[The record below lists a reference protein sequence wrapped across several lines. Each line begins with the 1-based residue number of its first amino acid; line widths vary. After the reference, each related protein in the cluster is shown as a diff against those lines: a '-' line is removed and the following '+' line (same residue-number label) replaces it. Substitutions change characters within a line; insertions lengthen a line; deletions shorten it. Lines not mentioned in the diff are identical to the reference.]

1 MIHTVTRKTA
11 DEQHSGQTE
20 GSARCAVRGAPYE
33 DVIVKKPWG
42 YEYLVFENEHVAI
55 WMLQIVRKRRTSMHC
70 HPRKRTGLI
79 LLSGDARF
87 HHLEGSIPLSRMGVV
102 NIDAGA
108 FHSTE
113 AASVLPIDPV
123 SENGIWVMEI
133 ESPPLKEDLCRM
145 SDAYGR
151 AGATYEG
158 ADHMVPHPTEILRLQ
173 EPEEGETLSRRT
185 FQNLVFTVRRG
196 AIREDRNCPSPESL
210 VVVIGCDVARASCP
224 CSSGDAAMECEGK
237 MPSPRTAQGRD
248 ALATNANPLMEV
260 GRVSLFAEFQ
270 ESTKGECFEGVTV
283 LTIEQEKKV
292 VKISDYIASTIA
304 DLGVRHVFGVCGGG
318 AMHLVDSFGGS
329 DRMEYIAT
337 HHEQAAAMAAE
348 GYARISGVPGATL
361 VTSGP
366 GGTNAITGVYGA
378 WVDSIPAIYVSGQV
392 TRDTLIG
399 QTGLR
404 QFGIQ
409 EGNIIDIV
417 RPITK
422 YAVTITDPD
431 TIRYHVEK
439 ACHLATTGRPGPVW
453 IDVPLDVQNKL
464 VNPEEIR
471 GYTPEG
477 PSEPCTEYVLSGLVA
492 QCAEMLSQAKRPV
505 LIYGYGVRLARAE
518 DSLRDLV
525 QRLGIPCVSSWT
537 TSDIIPT
544 ADENYVGRS
553 GIMGDRAGNFAVQ
566 NADLVLIVGSR
577 MSIPQVGYNYKLFAR
592 AAKKVMVDIDEI
604 ELKKPSLRPD
614 LPICA
619 DAGRFLETLL
629 AKVEGDG
636 LVLAVDGWRTRC
648 RRWKEK
654 YPVCL
659 PEYWDNRDK
668 VNSFHFVDRL
678 SEKLGSDAVVVTDM
692 GTSFTCTMQTFR
704 TKAGQRLFTSSGFSS
719 MGFGLPGAIGACYAQ
734 GRRKT
739 ILVTGDGGLQ
749 MNIQELQ
756 TVAHN
761 KLPLIIFV
769 LNNEGY
775 LTIKLM
781 QQNHFGRYIG
791 SDPSSGL
798 TCPNIVKL
806 AEAYGI
812 ESERIADQKALDER
826 LDAVL
831 AHPGPYVCE
840 ILMPPEQALI
850 PRVSSLKL
858 PDGRI
863 VSKPMEDLYPF
874 LDREEF
880 RENMIVDPVEIL
892 NH

>member
-1 MIHTVTRKTA
+1 MIHTVARKAA
-11 DEQHSGQTE
+11 DEQRNGPADVSVG
-20 GSARCAVRGAPYE
+20 CAMHTKSTADGGNGVHGTPYE

-55 WMLQIVRKRRTSMHC
+55 WMLQIVRKRKTSMHC

-79 LLSGDARF
+79 LLSGDAKF
-87 HHLEGSIPLSRMGVV
+87 HHLEGSIALSRMGAV
-102 NIDAGA
+102 NIEAGA

-113 AASVLPIDPV
+113 AASDLPMDPV

-158 ADHMVPHPTEILRLQ
+158 ADHMVPHPTEILRLE
-173 EPEEGETLSRRT
+173 EPEEGERRLRRT
-185 FQNLVFTVRRG
+185 FQNLVFTIRKG
-196 AIREDRNCPSPESL
+196 AIRGDRNCPSPESL
-210 VVVIGCDVARASCP
+210 VAVIGRDSSRAC
-224 CSSGDAAMECEGK
+224 
-237 MPSPRTAQGRD
+237 
-248 ALATNANPLMEV
+248 LNPFMEV
-260 GRVSLFAEFQ
+260 GRVASFAEFQ
-270 ESTKGECFEGVTV
+270 EKTKDEDFEGVTV

-318 AMHLVDSFGGS
+318 AMHLVDSFGGN
-329 DRMEYIAT
+329 DRLEYVAT

-378 WVDSIPAIYVSGQV
+378 WVDSIPAIFVSGQV

-399 QTGLR
+399 DTGLR

-409 EGNIIDIV
+409 EANIIDVV

-422 YAVTITDPD
+422 YAVTITNPD

-453 IDVPLDVQNKL
+453 LDVPLDIQNKL
-464 VNPEEIR
+464 VNPEELR
-471 GYTPEG
+471 GYTPEE
-477 PSEPCTEYVLSGLVA
+477 PSQPCTEYVLNGLVG

-505 LIYGYGVRLARAE
+505 LIFGYGVRLAGAE
-518 DSLRDLV
+518 DSLRELV
-525 QRLGIPCVSSWT
+525 QRLQIPCVSSWT
-537 TSDIIPT
+537 ASDIIPT

-592 AAKKVMVDIDEI
+592 GARKIMIDIDEI

-614 LPICA
+614 LPIFA
-619 DAGRFLETLL
+619 DAGQFLETLL
-629 AKVEGDG
+629 ARVEGDE
-636 LVLAVDGWRTRC
+636 LVLAVDEWRTRC
-648 RRWKEK
+648 RQWKAR

-659 PEYWDNRDK
+659 PEYRDNRDK
-668 VNSFHFVDRL
+668 VNSFHFVDQL
-678 SEKLGSDAVVVTDM
+678 SERLGSGAVVVTDM

-719 MGFGLPGAIGACYAQ
+719 MGFGLPGAIGACFAQ

-739 ILVTGDGGLQ
+739 ILLTGDGGLQ

-756 TVAHN
+756 TVVHN

-798 TCPNIVKL
+798 TCPDIVKL
-806 AEAYGI
+806 AAAYGI
-812 ESERIADQKALDER
+812 EAERIADQDVLERR

-831 AHPGPYVCE
+831 AHEGPYICE
-840 ILMPPEQALI
+840 IMMPPEQPLI

-880 RENMIVDPVEIL
+880 RENMIVEPVEIL
-892 NH
+892 NK

>member
-1 MIHTVTRKTA
+1 MHTKSTA
-11 DEQHSGQTE
+11 DGGNGVHGT
-20 GSARCAVRGAPYE
+20 PYE

-55 WMLQIVRKRRTSMHC
+55 WMLQIVRKRKTSMHC

-79 LLSGDARF
+79 LLSGDAKF
-87 HHLEGSIPLSRMGVV
+87 HHLEGSIALSRMGVV
-102 NIDAGA
+102 NIEAGA

-113 AASVLPIDPV
+113 AASDLPIDPV

-158 ADHMVPHPTEILRLQ
+158 ADHMVPHPTEILRLE
-173 EPEEGETLSRRT
+173 EPEEGERRLRRT
-185 FQNLVFTVRRG
+185 FQNLVFTIRKG
-196 AIREDRNCPSPESL
+196 AIRGDRNCPSPESL
-210 VVVIGCDVARASCP
+210 VAVIGRD
-224 CSSGDAAMECEGK
+224 SSMECV
-237 MPSPRTAQGRD
+237 
-248 ALATNANPLMEV
+248 NPFMEV
-260 GRVSLFAEFQ
+260 GRVASFAEFQ
-270 ESTKGECFEGVTV
+270 EKTKDEDFEGVTV

-292 VKISDYIASTIA
+292 VKISDYIASTVA

-329 DRMEYIAT
+329 DRLEYVAT

-378 WVDSIPAIYVSGQV
+378 WVDSIPAIFISGQV

-399 QTGLR
+399 DTGLR

-409 EGNIIDIV
+409 EGNIIDVV

-464 VNPEEIR
+464 VNPEELC
-471 GYTPEG
+471 GYTPEE
-477 PSEPCTEYVLSGLVA
+477 PSQPCTEYVLNGLVG
-492 QCAEMLSQAKRPV
+492 QCVEMLSQAKRPV
-505 LIYGYGVRLARAE
+505 LIFGYGVRLAGAE
-518 DSLRDLV
+518 DSLRELV
-525 QRLGIPCVSSWT
+525 QRLQIPCVSSWT
-537 TSDIIPT
+537 ASDIIPT

-592 AAKKVMVDIDEI
+592 AAKKIMVDIDEV

-614 LPICA
+614 LPICV
-619 DAGRFLETLL
+619 DAGQFLETLL
-629 AKVEGDG
+629 ARVEGDG

-648 RRWKEK
+648 RQWKAK

-659 PEYWDNRDK
+659 PEYRDNRDK
-668 VNSFHFVDRL
+668 VNSFHFVDQL
-678 SEKLGSDAVVVTDM
+678 SERLGSDAVVVTDM

-719 MGFGLPGAIGACYAQ
+719 MGFGLPGAIGACFAQ

-739 ILVTGDGGLQ
+739 ILLTGDGGLQ

-756 TVAHN
+756 TVVHN

-798 TCPNIVKL
+798 TCPDIVKL
-806 AEAYGI
+806 AAAYGI
-812 ESERIADQKALDER
+812 EAERIADQDVLERR

-831 AHPGPYVCE
+831 AHEGPYICE
-840 ILMPPEQALI
+840 IMMPPEQPLI

-880 RENMIVDPVEIL
+880 RENMIVEPVEIL
-892 NH
+892 NK

>member
-1 MIHTVTRKTA
+1 M
-11 DEQHSGQTE
+11 
-20 GSARCAVRGAPYE
+20 
-33 DVIVKKPWG
+33 IVKKPWG

-55 WMLQIVRKRRTSMHC
+55 WMLQIVRKRKTSMHC

-79 LLSGDARF
+79 LLSGDARL
-87 HHLEGSIPLSRMGVV
+87 HHLEGSIPLGRMGVV
-102 NIDAGA
+102 NIEAGA

-113 AASVLPIDPV
+113 AASTLPIDPV

-158 ADHMVPHPTEILRLQ
+158 ADHLVPHPTEILRLQ
-173 EPEEGETLSRRT
+173 EPEEGERLLRRT

-196 AIREDRNCPSPESL
+196 AVGRDRHCPSPESL
-210 VVVIGCDVARASCP
+210 VAVIGRD
-224 CSSGDAAMECEGK
+224 SS
-237 MPSPRTAQGRD
+237 RQYVH
-248 ALATNANPLMEV
+248 PLMEV
-260 GRVSLFAEFQ
+260 GRVSSFSEFQ
-270 ESTKGECFEGVTV
+270 ENTKTECFEGVTV

-348 GYARISGVPGATL
+348 GYARVSGVPGATL

-366 GGTNAITGVYGA
+366 GGTNAVTGVYGA
-378 WVDSIPAIYVSGQV
+378 WVDSIPAFFVSGQV

-409 EGNIIDIV
+409 EGNIIDII

-453 IDVPLDVQNKL
+453 IDVPLDIQNKL
-464 VNPEEIR
+464 INPEELR
-471 GYTPEG
+471 GYTSDER
-477 PSEPCTEYVLSGLVA
+477 SEPCTEYVLRGLVA
-492 QCAEMLSQAKRPV
+492 QCAEMLAKAKRPV
-505 LIYGYGVRLARAE
+505 LIYGYGVRLAGAE

-525 QRLGIPCVSSWT
+525 QRTQIPCVSSWT
-537 TSDIIPT
+537 TSDVIPT

-566 NADLVLIVGSR
+566 NADLVLIIGSR

-592 AAKKVMVDIDEI
+592 GAKKIMVDIDEI

-619 DAGRFLETLL
+619 DAGRFLQALL
-629 AKVEGDG
+629 AKVEADG
-636 LVLAVDGWRTRC
+636 GTLAIDPWRTRC
-648 RRWKEK
+648 RNWKQK

-659 PEYWDNRDK
+659 PEYRDNRDK

-719 MGFGLPGAIGACYAQ
+719 MGFGLPGAIGACFAQ
-734 GRRKT
+734 GRGKT
-739 ILVTGDGGLQ
+739 ILITGDGGLQ

-756 TVAHN
+756 TVAHHR
-761 KLPLIIFV
+761 LPLIVFV

-781 QQNHFGRYIG
+781 QQNHFGRYVG
-791 SDPSSGL
+791 SDPASGL
-798 TCPNIVKL
+798 TCPDIVKL

-812 ESERIADQKALDER
+812 ESERIADQKTLDER
-826 LDAVL
+826 LDTVL
-831 AHPGPYVCE
+831 SHRGPYICE

-892 NH
+892 SH

>member
-1 MIHTVTRKTA
+1 MIHTVTRKIV
-11 DEQHSGQTE
+11 DEQHSGQADV
-20 GSARCAVRGAPYE
+20 SARCAVQGAPYE

-55 WMLQIVRKRRTSMHC
+55 WMLQIVRKRKTSMHC

-87 HHLEGSIPLSRMGVV
+87 HHLEGSISLGRMGVV

-173 EPEEGETLSRRT
+173 EPEEGETLLRRT

-196 AIREDRNCPSPESL
+196 AIRKDRNCPAPESL
-210 VVVIGCDVARASCP
+210 VAVIG
-224 CSSGDAAMECEGK
+224 
-237 MPSPRTAQGRD
+237 RD
-248 ALATNANPLMEV
+248 THKAYANPFMEV
-260 GRVSLFAEFQ
+260 GRVASFAEFQ
-270 ESTKGECFEGVTV
+270 ENTRGEDFEGVAV

-304 DLGVRHVFGVCGGG
+304 NLGVRHVFGVCGGG
-318 AMHLVDSFGGS
+318 AMHLVDSFGGG
-329 DRMEYIAT
+329 DRLEYIAT

-366 GGTNAITGVYGA
+366 GGTNAVTGVYGA

-399 QTGLR
+399 GTGLR

-409 EGNIIDIV
+409 EGNIIDVV

-422 YAVTITDPD
+422 YAVTITDPE

-464 VNPEEIR
+464 VNPEELR
-471 GYTPEG
+471 GYTPEE
-477 PSEPCTEYVLSGLVA
+477 PSQPCTEYVLNGLVA
-492 QCAEMLSQAKRPV
+492 QCVEMLSQAKRPV
-505 LIYGYGVRLARAE
+505 LIFGYGVRLSGAE

-525 QRLGIPCVSSWT
+525 QRLQIPCVSSWT

-544 ADENYVGRS
+544 ADENYIGRS

-592 AAKKVMVDIDEI
+592 AAKKIMVDIDEI

-619 DAGRFLETLL
+619 DAGQFLETLL

-648 RRWKEK
+648 RQWKEK

-659 PEYWDNRDK
+659 PEYRDNRDK

-719 MGFGLPGAIGACYAQ
+719 MGFGLPGAIGACFAQ

-739 ILVTGDGGLQ
+739 ILITGDGGLQ

-756 TVAHN
+756 TVVHN
-761 KLPLIIFV
+761 KLPLVIFV
-769 LNNEGY
+769 LNNQGY

-798 TCPNIVKL
+798 TCPDIVKL
-806 AEAYGI
+806 AGAYGI
-812 ESERIADQKALDER
+812 EAERIGDQETLDRR

>member
-1 MIHTVTRKTA
+1 MHGT
-11 DEQHSGQTE
+11 
-20 GSARCAVRGAPYE
+20 PYE

-55 WMLQIVRKRRTSMHC
+55 WLLQIVRKRKTSMHC

-87 HHLEGSIPLSRMGVV
+87 HHLEGSIPLGRMGVV
-102 NIDAGA
+102 NIEAGA

-113 AASVLPIDPV
+113 AANDLPIDPV

-151 AGATYEG
+151 AGAMYEG
-158 ADHMVPHPTEILRLQ
+158 ADHMVPHPTEILRLH
-173 EPEEGETLSRRT
+173 EPEEGETHLRRT
-185 FQNLVFTVRRG
+185 FQNLAFTVRKGLVRK
-196 AIREDRNCPSPESL
+196 DRNCPSPESL
-210 VVVIGCDVARASCP
+210 VAVI
-224 CSSGDAAMECEGK
+224 
-237 MPSPRTAQGRD
+237 GRD
-248 ALATNANPLMEV
+248 ASKTYVNPFMEV
-260 GRVSLFAEFQ
+260 GRVASFAEFQ
-270 ESTKGECFEGVTV
+270 ENTKGEDFEGVTV

-329 DRMEYIAT
+329 DRLEYIAT

-378 WVDSIPAIYVSGQV
+378 WVDSIPTIFVSGQV

-399 QTGLR
+399 GTGLR

-409 EGNIIDIV
+409 EGNIIDVV

-453 IDVPLDVQNKL
+453 IDIPLDVQNKL
-464 VNPEEIR
+464 VNPEELR
-471 GYTPEG
+471 GYTPES
-477 PSEPCTEYVLSGLVA
+477 PSQPCTEYVLNGLVG
-492 QCAEMLSQAKRPV
+492 QCVEMLSQAKRPV
-505 LIYGYGVRLARAE
+505 LIFGYGVRLAGAE

-525 QRLGIPCVSSWT
+525 QRLRIPCVSSWT

-592 AAKKVMVDIDEI
+592 AAKKIMVDIDEI

-619 DAGRFLETLL
+619 DAGQFLTSLL
-629 AKVEGDG
+629 AKVAAVGT
-636 LVLAVDGWRTRC
+636 VLAIDEWRTRC
-648 RRWKEK
+648 RNWKEK

-659 PEYWDNRDK
+659 PEYRDNRDK

-719 MGFGLPGAIGACYAQ
+719 MGFGLPGAIGACFAQ

-739 ILVTGDGGLQ
+739 ILITGDGGLQ

-756 TVAHN
+756 TVVHN
-761 KLPLIIFV
+761 KLPLIVFV
-769 LNNEGY
+769 LNNQGY

-791 SDPSSGL
+791 SDPSSG
-798 TCPNIVKL
+798 
-806 AEAYGI
+806 
-812 ESERIADQKALDER
+812 
-826 LDAVL
+826 
-831 AHPGPYVCE
+831 
-840 ILMPPEQALI
+840 
-850 PRVSSLKL
+850 
-858 PDGRI
+858 
-863 VSKPMEDLYPF
+863 
-874 LDREEF
+874 
-880 RENMIVDPVEIL
+880 
-892 NH
+892 

>member
-1 MIHTVTRKTA
+1 MIHTVTRKLA
-11 DEQHSGQTE
+11 DERHSGQ
-20 GSARCAVRGAPYE
+20 AVAPVRCAVYTNPGSERENGVHGTPYE

-55 WMLQIVRKRRTSMHC
+55 WMLQIVRKRKTSMHC
-70 HPRKRTGLI
+70 HPHKRTGLI

-87 HHLEGSIPLSRMGVV
+87 HHLEGSIPLGRMGVV
-102 NIDAGA
+102 NVEAGA

-113 AASVLPIDPV
+113 AASDLPIDPV

-158 ADHMVPHPTEILRLQ
+158 SDHMVPHPTEILKLE
-173 EPEEGETLSRRT
+173 EPEEGETHLRRA
-185 FQNLVFTVRRG
+185 FQSLVFTVRKG
-196 AIREDRNCPSPESL
+196 TIRADHNCPSPESL
-210 VVVIGCDVARASCP
+210 VAVIGH
-224 CSSGDAAMECEGK
+224 DAHK
-237 MPSPRTAQGRD
+237 VY
-248 ALATNANPLMEV
+248 ANPFMEV
-260 GRVSLFAEFQ
+260 GRVAAFAEFQ
-270 ESTKGECFEGVTV
+270 ENTKGEDFEGVAV

-329 DRMEYIAT
+329 DRLEYIAT

-378 WVDSIPAIYVSGQV
+378 WVDSIPAIFVSGQV

-409 EGNIIDIV
+409 EGNIIDVV

-422 YAVTITDPD
+422 YAATITDPD

-464 VNPEEIR
+464 VNPEELR
-471 GYTPEG
+471 GYAPES
-477 PSEPCTEYVLSGLVA
+477 PSQPCTEYVLNGLVG
-492 QCAEMLSQAKRPV
+492 QCVEMLSQAKRPV
-505 LIYGYGVRLARAE
+505 LIFGYGVRLAGAE

-525 QRLGIPCVSSWT
+525 QRLQIPCVSSWT

-592 AAKKVMVDIDEI
+592 AARKIMVDIDEI

-619 DAGRFLETLL
+619 DAGQFLKSLL
-629 AKVEGDG
+629 TRIEASGAM
-636 LVLAVDGWRTRC
+636 LAIDEWRTRC
-648 RRWKEK
+648 RNWKEK

-659 PEYWDNRDK
+659 PEYRDNCDK

-719 MGFGLPGAIGACYAQ
+719 MGFGLPGAIGACFAQ

-739 ILVTGDGGLQ
+739 ILITGDGGLQ

-756 TVAHN
+756 TVVHN

-769 LNNEGY
+769 LNNQGY

-798 TCPNIVKL
+798 TCPDIVKL
-806 AEAYGI
+806 AGAYGI
-812 ESERIADQKALDER
+812 EAERIGDQKVLDQR

-840 ILMPPEQALI
+840 IMMPPEQALI

-874 LDREEF
+874 LGREEF

>member
-1 MIHTVTRKTA
+1 MIHTVTRKIA
-11 DEQHSGQTE
+11 DERHGGQADAST
-20 GSARCAVRGAPYE
+20 GCAVRGAPYE

-87 HHLEGSIPLSRMGVV
+87 HHLEGSIPLGRMGVV
-102 NIDAGA
+102 NIEAGA

-113 AASVLPIDPV
+113 AASTLPIDPV

-173 EPEEGETLSRRT
+173 EPEEGETLLRRT
-185 FQNLVFTVRRG
+185 FQNLVFTVRKG
-196 AIREDRNCPSPESL
+196 AIRRDRNCPSPESL
-210 VVVIGCDVARASCP
+210 VAVIGRD
-224 CSSGDAAMECEGK
+224 SS
-237 MPSPRTAQGRD
+237 RQY
-248 ALATNANPLMEV
+248 ANPLMEV
-260 GRVSLFAEFQ
+260 GRVSSFAEFQ
-270 ESTKGECFEGVTV
+270 ESTKGDCFEGVTV
-283 LTIEQEKKV
+283 LTIEQENKV

-378 WVDSIPAIYVSGQV
+378 WVDSIPAIFVSGQV

-439 ACHLATTGRPGPVW
+439 ACHLATTGRPGPAW

-464 VNPEEIR
+464 VNPEALR
-471 GYTPEG
+471 GYTPDE
-477 PSEPCTEYVLSGLVA
+477 PSTPCTEYVLSGLVA
-492 QCAEMLSQAKRPV
+492 QCAQMLAQAKRPV

-525 QRLGIPCVSSWT
+525 HRVQIPCVSSWT

-592 AAKKVMVDIDEI
+592 GARKIMVDIDEI
-604 ELKKPSLRPD
+604 ELRKPSLRPD

-619 DAGRFLETLL
+619 DAGRFLQSLL
-629 AKVEGDG
+629 AKIEADG
-636 LVLAVDGWRTRC
+636 VSLAIDPWRTRC
-648 RRWKEK
+648 RTWKEK

-659 PEYWDNRDK
+659 PEYRDNQDK

-678 SEKLGSDAVVVTDM
+678 SERLGSDAVVVTDM

-719 MGFGLPGAIGACYAQ
+719 MGFGLPGAIGACFAQ

-739 ILVTGDGGLQ
+739 ILITGDGGLQ
-749 MNIQELQ
+749 MNIQEFQ
-756 TVAHN
+756 TVAHHR
-761 KLPLIIFV
+761 LPLIIFV

-781 QQNHFGRYIG
+781 QQNHFGRYVG

-798 TCPNIVKL
+798 TCPDIVKL
-806 AEAYGI
+806 AQAYGI
-812 ESERIADQKALDER
+812 ESERIGDQKTLDER

-840 ILMPPEQALI
+840 ILMPPEQPLI

>member
-1 MIHTVTRKTA
+1 MIHTVTKKIA
-11 DEQHSGQTE
+11 DEQHGGHADASTRCGVQ
-20 GSARCAVRGAPYE
+20 SALYE

-79 LLSGDARF
+79 LLSGDAKL
-87 HHLEGSIPLSRMGVV
+87 HHLEGSISLSRMGVV
-102 NIDAGA
+102 NIEAGA

-113 AASVLPIDPV
+113 AASDLPIEPV

-158 ADHMVPHPTEILRLQ
+158 FDHMVPHPTEILSLR
-173 EPEEGETLSRRT
+173 EPEEGETHLRRT

-196 AIREDRNCPSPESL
+196 AIRRDRNCPSPESL
-210 VVVIGCDVARASCP
+210 VVVIGRDVSREYTNP
-224 CSSGDAAMECEGK
+224 FLEIGQVSSF
-237 MPSPRTAQGRD
+237 AQ
-248 ALATNANPLMEV
+248 
-260 GRVSLFAEFQ
+260 FQ
-270 ESTKGECFEGVTV
+270 ENTKGECFEGVTV

-292 VKISDYIASTIA
+292 MKISDYIASTIA
-304 DLGVRHVFGVCGGG
+304 DLGIRHVFGVCGGG
-318 AMHLVDSFGGS
+318 AMHLVDSFGSS

-378 WVDSIPAIYVSGQV
+378 WVDSIPAIFVSGQV
-392 TRDTLIG
+392 TCDTLIG
-399 QTGLR
+399 DTGLR

-417 RPITK
+417 RSITK
-422 YAVTITDPD
+422 YAVTITDPT

-453 IDVPLDVQNKL
+453 IDVPLDIQNKL
-464 VNPEEIR
+464 INPEELR
-471 GYTPEG
+471 GFTPEG
-477 PSEPCTEYVLSGLVA
+477 FSSCRTDSVLNSLVA
-492 QCAEMLSQAKRPV
+492 QCTDMLVQAQRPV

-518 DSLRDLV
+518 DSLRNLI
-525 QRLGIPCVSSWT
+525 QRLQIPCVSSWT
-537 TSDIIPT
+537 ASDIIPT
-544 ADENYVGRS
+544 DNENYVGRS

-566 NADLVLIVGSR
+566 NADLLLIVGSR

-592 AAKKVMVDIDEI
+592 GARKIMVDIDEI

-619 DAGRFLETLL
+619 DAGRFLQALL
-629 AKVEGDG
+629 AKVEAMGILLTIDP
-636 LVLAVDGWRTRC
+636 WRMRC
-648 RRWKEK
+648 RNWKGK

-659 PEYWDNRDK
+659 PEYRDNRNK
-668 VNSFHFVDRL
+668 VNSFYFVDRL

-692 GTSFTCTMQTFR
+692 GASFTCTMQTFR

-719 MGFGLPGAIGACYAQ
+719 MGFGLPGAIGACFAQ

-739 ILVTGDGGLQ
+739 ILITGDGGLQ

-756 TVAHN
+756 TVVHHR
-761 KLPLIIFV
+761 LPLIIFV

-798 TCPNIVKL
+798 TCPDIVKL

-812 ESERIADQKALDER
+812 EAERIGDQTMLDQR
-826 LDAVL
+826 FSAVL

-840 ILMPPEQALI
+840 IMMPPEQPLI

-874 LDREEF
+874 LNREEF

>member
-1 MIHTVTRKTA
+1 MIHAVTRKSI
-11 DEQHSGQTE
+11 DEQHIGRTHASVGYGVHAWGSRSMIKSGVHST
-20 GSARCAVRGAPYE
+20 PYE

-79 LLSGDARF
+79 LLSGDAKF
-87 HHLEGSIPLSRMGVV
+87 HHLEGNIPLGRMSVV
-102 NIDAGA
+102 NIDPGT

-113 AASVLPIDPV
+113 AASMLPIDPV

-158 ADHMVPHPTEILRLQ
+158 ADHMVPQPKEILRLQ
-173 EPEEGETLSRRT
+173 EPEDGESKWHGT
-185 FQNLVFTVRRG
+185 FQNLIFTVRKGAVRG
-196 AIREDRNCPSPESL
+196 DRGLAGPESL
-210 VVVIGCDVARASCP
+210 VAVIAREP
-224 CSSGDAAMECEGK
+224 GK
-237 MPSPRTAQGRD
+237 EY
-248 ALATNANPLMEV
+248 ANPFMEV
-260 GRVSLFAEFQ
+260 GKVFSLQEFR
-270 ESTKGECFEGVTV
+270 EHTKDEDFEGVTV

-329 DRMEYIAT
+329 DRLEYIAT

-378 WVDSIPAIYVSGQV
+378 WVDSIPAIFVSGQV

-409 EGNIIDIV
+409 EGNIIDVV

-422 YAVTITDPD
+422 YAVAITDPQ

-464 VNPEEIR
+464 INPEELP
-471 GYTPEG
+471 GYTPEE
-477 PSEPCTEYVLSGLVA
+477 PSQPCTPHTLNGLVSE
-492 QCAEMLSQAKRPV
+492 CREMLTGATRPV
-505 LIYGYGVRLARAE
+505 LIFGYGVRLSGAE

-525 QRLGIPCVSSWT
+525 QRLRIPCVSSWT
-537 TSDIIPT
+537 ASDIIPT
-544 ADENYVGRS
+544 ADENHVGRS

-592 AAKKVMVDIDEI
+592 AAKKIMVDIDEI

-619 DAGRFLETLL
+619 DAGEFLHSLL
-629 AKVEGDG
+629 ARVEADG
-636 LVLAVDGWRTRC
+636 ITLAIDDWRTRC
-648 RRWKEK
+648 KGWKEK

-659 PEYWDNRDK
+659 PEYRDNRDK
-668 VNSFHFVDRL
+668 VNSFYFVDRL
-678 SEKLGSDAVVVTDM
+678 SEKTRRGRRRGHGHGHQLHLHHANVPHQGRPAAVH
-692 GTSFTCTMQTFR
+692 F
-704 TKAGQRLFTSSGFSS
+704 QRLFFDGVRAARRDRGLLRPGPAQDHPHHGRRRPPDEHPGASDRRPQQAPADHLRAQQRRLSHDQADAAEPLRAVHRLGPVERAD
-719 MGFGLPGAIGACYAQ
+719 LPGHRETGGGVRHGGRAHRGPGDAGPAIGRGPRPSGPVRLRDHDAAGAGVDSEGLVAQ
-734 GRRKT
+734 AARRP
-739 ILVTGDGGLQ
+739 DRFQAHGGPVSL
-749 MNIQELQ
+749 
-756 TVAHN
+756 
-761 KLPLIIFV
+761 
-769 LNNEGY
+769 
-775 LTIKLM
+775 
-781 QQNHFGRYIG
+781 
-791 SDPSSGL
+791 
-798 TCPNIVKL
+798 
-806 AEAYGI
+806 
-812 ESERIADQKALDER
+812 
-826 LDAVL
+826 
-831 AHPGPYVCE
+831 PGPRG
-840 ILMPPEQALI
+840 I
-850 PRVSSLKL
+850 PR
-858 PDGRI
+858 RI
-863 VSKPMEDLYPF
+863 
-874 LDREEF
+874 
-880 RENMIVDPVEIL
+880 
-892 NH
+892 

>member
-1 MIHTVTRKTA
+1 MIHTVTRKIA
-11 DEQHSGQTE
+11 DERHSGQSD
-20 GSARCAVRGAPYE
+20 GVARCAVQSAPYE

-79 LLSGDARF
+79 LLSGDAKF
-87 HHLEGSIPLSRMGVV
+87 HHLEGSISLSRMGVV
-102 NIDAGA
+102 NIEAGA

-113 AASVLPIDPV
+113 AASDLPIDPV

-173 EPEEGETLSRRT
+173 EPEEGDRRLRRT
-185 FQNLVFTVRRG
+185 FQNLVFTVRKGALRG
-196 AIREDRNCPSPESL
+196 DRNCPSAESL
-210 VVVIGCDVARASCP
+210 VAVIGRD
-224 CSSGDAAMECEGK
+224 SSREY
-237 MPSPRTAQGRD
+237 
-248 ALATNANPLMEV
+248 ANPFLEV
-260 GRVSLFAEFQ
+260 GRVASFAEFQ
-270 ESTKGECFEGVTV
+270 ENTKDEDFEGVTV
-283 LTIEQEKKV
+283 LTIEQEAKV

-329 DRMEYIAT
+329 DRLEYIAT

-348 GYARISGVPGATL
+348 GYARISGAPGATL

-378 WVDSIPAIYVSGQV
+378 WVDSIPAIFISGQV

-399 QTGLR
+399 DTGLR

-409 EGNIIDIV
+409 EGNIIDII

-422 YAVTITDPD
+422 YAMTITDPD

-439 ACHLATTGRPGPVW
+439 ACHLAMTGRPGPVW
-453 IDVPLDVQNKL
+453 LDVPLDIQNKL
-464 VNPEEIR
+464 VNPEELR
-471 GYTPEG
+471 GYTPEE
-477 PSEPCTEYVLSGLVA
+477 PSQPCTEYVLNGLVG
-492 QCAEMLSQAKRPV
+492 QCVEMLSQAKRPV
-505 LIYGYGVRLARAE
+505 LIFGYGIRLAGAE
-518 DSLRDLV
+518 DSLRELV
-525 QRLGIPCVSSWT
+525 QRLQIPCVSSWT

-592 AAKKVMVDIDEI
+592 AARKIMVDIDEI

-619 DAGRFLETLL
+619 DAGQFLETLL
-629 AKVEGDG
+629 ARVEGDG

-648 RRWKEK
+648 RQWKAK

-659 PEYWDNRDK
+659 PEYRDNRDK
-668 VNSFHFVDRL
+668 VNSFHFVDQL

-719 MGFGLPGAIGACYAQ
+719 MGFGLPGAIGACFAQ

-739 ILVTGDGGLQ
+739 ILITGDGGLQ

-756 TVAHN
+756 TVVHN
-761 KLPLIIFV
+761 KLPLIVFV
-769 LNNEGY
+769 LNNQGY

-798 TCPNIVKL
+798 TCPDIVKL
-806 AEAYGI
+806 AAAYGI
-812 ESERIADQKALDER
+812 EAERIGDQKVLDQR

-831 AHPGPYVCE
+831 AHPGPYICE
-840 ILMPPEQALI
+840 IMMPAEQPLI

-892 NH
+892 NR

>member
-1 MIHTVTRKTA
+1 MIHAVTRKIA
-11 DEQHSGQTE
+11 DKQCLGQP
-20 GSARCAVRGAPYE
+20 GASVGCAVHTDSPAAAKSGVHSTPYE

-55 WMLQIVRKRRTSMHC
+55 WMLQIVRKRKTSMHC
-70 HPRKRTGLI
+70 HPRKRTGLT
-79 LLSGDARF
+79 LLSGDAKF
-87 HHLEGSIPLSRMGVV
+87 HHLEGSIPLGRLSAV
-102 NIDAGA
+102 NIDPGT
-108 FHSTE
+108 FHCTE
-113 AASVLPIDPV
+113 AASSLPIDPV

-158 ADHMVPHPTEILRLQ
+158 ADHMVPQPKEILRLQ
-173 EPEEGETLSRRT
+173 EPEDGESRWHGT

-196 AIREDRNCPSPESL
+196 TIRMDRNVPGPDSL
-210 VVVIGCDVARASCP
+210 VAVIAREA
-224 CSSGDAAMECEGK
+224 DREY
-237 MPSPRTAQGRD
+237 
-248 ALATNANPLMEV
+248 ANPFMEV
-260 GRVSLFAEFQ
+260 GKVFSFQ
-270 ESTKGECFEGVTV
+270 EFHEHTKDEDFEGVTV
-283 LTIEQEKKV
+283 LTIEQETKV
-292 VKISDYIASTIA
+292 VKISDYIASSIA

-329 DRMEYIAT
+329 DRLEYVAT

-378 WVDSIPAIYVSGQV
+378 WVDSIPAIFVSGQV

-399 QTGLR
+399 ETGLR

-409 EGNIIDIV
+409 EGNIIEII

-422 YAVTITDPD
+422 YAVTITDPQ

-439 ACHLATTGRPGPVW
+439 AFHLATTGRPGPVW
-453 IDVPLDVQNKL
+453 IDVPLDIQNKL
-464 VNPEEIR
+464 INPEELA
-471 GYTPEG
+471 GYTPEATQ
-477 PSEPCTEYVLSGLVA
+477 PCAPHMLNGLVGE
-492 QCAEMLSQAKRPV
+492 CIEMLGQAKRPV
-505 LIYGYGVRLARAE
+505 LIFGYGVRLAGAE
-518 DSLRDLV
+518 DSLRELV
-525 QRLGIPCVSSWT
+525 RRLRIPCVSSWT
-537 TSDIIPT
+537 TSDILPT
-544 ADENYVGRS
+544 SDENYVGRS

-592 AAKKVMVDIDEI
+592 AAKKIMVDIDEV

-614 LPICA
+614 LPIHA
-619 DAGRFLETLL
+619 DAGEFLRSLL
-629 AKVEGDG
+629 ARVEADAASLGID
-636 LVLAVDGWRTRC
+636 DWRTRC
-648 RRWKEK
+648 GRWKDK

-659 PEYWDNRDK
+659 PEYRDNRDK
-668 VNSFHFVDRL
+668 VNSFHFVDCL
-678 SEKLGSDAVVVTDM
+678 SEKLGAGAVVVTDM

-704 TKAGQRLFTSSGFSS
+704 TKAGQRLFTSSGFAS
-719 MGFGLPGAIGACYAQ
+719 MGFGLPGAIGACFAQ

-739 ILVTGDGGLQ
+739 ILITGDGGLQ

-756 TVAHN
+756 TVVHN

-769 LNNEGY
+769 LNNQGY

-798 TCPNIVKL
+798 TCPDIVKL
-806 AEAYGI
+806 AAAYGI
-812 ESERIADQKALDER
+812 EAERIGDRETLDRR

-831 AHPGPYVCE
+831 AHPGPYICE
-840 ILMPPEQALI
+840 VMMPPEQALI

-892 NH
+892 NR

>member
-1 MIHTVTRKTA
+1 MIHTVTKKTA
-11 DEQHSGQTE
+11 DEQHVGRVS
-20 GSARCAVRGAPYE
+20 GSAGCAVRTDTASEGGIGAHGTPYE

-42 YEYLVFENEHVAI
+42 YEYLVFENDHVAI
-55 WMLQIVRKRRTSMHC
+55 WMLQIVRKRKTSMHC

-79 LLSGDARF
+79 LLSGDAEF
-87 HHLEGSIPLSRMGVV
+87 HHLDGSIPLGRLSAV
-102 NIDAGA
+102 NIDAGT

-113 AASVLPIDPV
+113 AASSLPIDPI

-145 SDAYGR
+145 SDTYGR

-158 ADHMVPHPTEILRLQ
+158 ADHMIPQPREILRL
-173 EPEEGETLSRRT
+173 PSLEEGETLLRRT
-185 FQNLVFTVRRG
+185 FLNLAFTVRRG
-196 AIREDRNCPSPESL
+196 PIRKDRNFPAPESL
-210 VVVIGCDVARASCP
+210 IAVIGRD
-224 CSSGDAAMECEGK
+224 SGEG
-237 MPSPRTAQGRD
+237 S
-248 ALATNANPLMEV
+248 ANPFLEI
-260 GRVSLFAEFQ
+260 GRVSTFQ
-270 ESTKGECFEGVTV
+270 EFHERTRSESFEGVTV
-283 LTIEQEKKV
+283 LTVEQEAKV
-292 VKISDYIASTIA
+292 VKISDYIASSIA

-329 DRMEYIAT
+329 DRLEYIAT

-378 WVDSIPAIYVSGQV
+378 WVDSIPAVFVSGQV
-392 TRDTLIG
+392 TRDTLLG
-399 QTGLR
+399 DTGLR

-422 YAVTITDPD
+422 YAVTVTDPE

-464 VNPEEIR
+464 VNPEVLP
-471 GYTPEG
+471 GYTPEE
-477 PSEPCTEYVLSGLVA
+477 PSQPCTAHVLNGLVA
-492 QCAEMLSQAKRPV
+492 ECAAMLTEAKRPV
-505 LIYGYGVRLARAE
+505 LIFGYGVRLSRAE
-518 DSLRDLV
+518 DSLRCLV
-525 QRLGIPCVSSWT
+525 QRLRIPCVSSWT
-537 TSDIIPT
+537 ASDIIPT
-544 ADENYVGRS
+544 SDENYVGRS

-604 ELKKPSLRPD
+604 EMRKPSLCSD

-619 DAGRFLETLL
+619 DAGQFLRALLTRVEADAMTL
-629 AKVEGDG
+629 AIDEWQ
-636 LVLAVDGWRTRC
+636 ARC
-648 RRWKEK
+648 RRWKQR

-659 PEYWDNRDK
+659 PEYRDNRDK

-704 TKAGQRLFTSSGFSS
+704 TKAGQRLFTSSGFAS
-719 MGFGLPGAIGACYAQ
+719 MGFGLPGAIGACFAQ

-739 ILVTGDGGLQ
+739 ILITGDGGLQ

-756 TVAHN
+756 TVVQN

-798 TCPNIVKL
+798 TCPDIVKL
-806 AEAYGI
+806 AVAYGI
-812 ESERIADQKALDER
+812 EAERIVDQDMLERR

-831 AHPGPYVCE
+831 AHGGPYLCE
-840 ILMPPEQALI
+840 IMMPPEQALI

-892 NH
+892 NR